1 MKYLSDLLYVDI
13 DTASFA
19 GESRTYEVVMT
30 NPDFNGSS
38 YDGDL
43 TYWTHS
49 DVIYKGRVYGTGK
62 TVRIYLN
69 DIIESHVYD
78 NSYVYEPLRK
88 ETSDFTWTNVKGAL
102 FSITVILEDDTEYD
116 VVAEPYIMNYYRD
129 AKTVEMN
136 NIDYLSNDAI
146 PANYNLLMQRTNVL
160 PRIPKLPI
168 ITDRFWVSGLFAT
181 NISWVGNAATAT
193 YLDNEFRIVGMKDG
207 VINNSTTSRPR
218 FNGLVQAFTLKGN
231 KYYDTVE
238 DADEIVFACSN
249 QLNGNSVFGNLQDY
263 TPIAKVDRCP
273 AEYYLIWIDRTGA
286 YQCQPFT
293 GKNRLSESVSTSY
306 ITSLIGTDIVSS
318 KQITNSFSLNS
329 EWLTYDEYKAF
340 ESIFSSKFLYLYNT
354 EYDEGYEVV
363 LTNNEWTEKTKQNRD
378 KMFNLRIDVKSA
390 RPQII
395 TY

>member
-1 MKYLSDLLYVDI
+1 MKYLSDLLYAEI
-13 DTASFA
+13 DTSNFT
-19 GESRTYEVVMT
+19 GESITYDVRIT
-30 NPDFNGSS
+30 NPDFSGSS

-43 TYWTHS
+43 MYNPKVE
-49 DVIYKGRVYGTGK
+49 VIYRGNIYSTGGI
-62 TVRIYLN
+62 VRIYLN
-69 DIIESHVYD
+69 DVIESYVYD
-78 NSYVYEPLRK
+78 NSYVYNPLR
-88 ETSDFTWTNVKGAL
+88 TNLTDFTLTNASGVL
-102 FSITVILEDDTEYD
+102 FSVSVVLENGTEYE

-129 AKTVEMN
+129 AKTFEMN
-136 NIDYLSNDAI
+136 NIDYLSNDGI

-160 PRIPKLPI
+160 PRIPKLGK

-193 YLDNEFRIVGMKDG
+193 YLDNEFRIAGRKDG
-207 VINNSTTSRPR
+207 VIDNSTAKRAQ
-218 FNGLVQAFTLKGN
+218 FKGLVQAFTLKGN
-231 KYYDTVE
+231 TYYDMVE
-238 DADEIVFACSN
+238 YADEIVFASSN
-249 QLNGNSVFGNLQDY
+249 QLHSDSVFGNLQVY
-263 TPIAKVDRCP
+263 TPIAKVDKCP

-293 GKNRLSESVSTSY
+293 GKNKLSESVSTSY

-378 KMFNLRIDVKSA
+378 KMFNLSIEVKSA